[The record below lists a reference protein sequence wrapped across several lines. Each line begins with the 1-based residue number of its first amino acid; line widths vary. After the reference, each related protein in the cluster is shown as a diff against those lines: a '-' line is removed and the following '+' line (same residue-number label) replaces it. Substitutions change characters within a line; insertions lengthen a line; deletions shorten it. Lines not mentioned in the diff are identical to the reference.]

1 MKYVKIHILWG
12 LLLCN
17 LFANSQSIHSDSLFS
32 AGVYKYDIKQ
42 YEDAIYLFSLCDSID
57 KAEIDPTSN
66 RRDYSSM
73 WIASCYYK
81 LGDTLTAKQTSP
93 KYYKFEPIDRRKTI
107 VSDSL
112 SAIAEQFFLLGDDS
126 SALEALIKCSRIE
139 KDSLGEYSI
148 WYYNT
153 IMECGY
159 CCYNLGDYESA
170 LFFGE
175 EAYKI
180 SNRLFDVDSENYF
193 ESVCT
198 LINYHGELGNY
209 DIIVKYLQK
218 LENCIDRN
226 NGDVSIIVNKLSA
239 IAGYYAAIGNCS
251 EYLRIIRKIMDTYD
265 TTTSDVVL
273 LNNLATDL
281 FESGDHESA
290 IKVQTHLVETLTQE
304 PIKDISVYAI
314 GLSNLA
320 YYYSAIGDYP
330 IAVQLC
336 EKASL
341 CFKNNE
347 LNPDNI
353 TVLNNLANCY
363 YKLGDYENAIQTA
376 RNIIPL
382 CLDIHGDNSIEYSTA
397 LNNLATYLSHSE
409 THDIHELFSLM
420 DDCIGILENN
430 IDPHDSYFISAIC
443 NEGLLFE
450 ENGEVRKALQ
460 LYNHAAE
467 LENEEYQ
474 DDYPELALIYYNI
487 ASAYDKLNIIDS
499 TLYYLNLS
507 QRIQLNNHM
516 EYTSDYINTLT
527 ALFLTYFKNND
538 IVNMN
543 VCMEKVNESLS
554 NKIKHDFPFVSSS
567 ERQKYWLLFCEWY
580 YEILPKSLLLDSSE
594 RNRRIVLNSLLL
606 SKGLLLATDISIN
619 THLSEID
626 SEANQKYVELKQL
639 KSLYDKVLFEPS
651 INSYNVDSLLFSIN
665 YLERELVQSSI
676 IIGDDEKQYEI
687 DYKDIQ
693 QSLNKDELAV
703 EFFSLPT
710 DSCDVYYAFCI
721 KNTYESPRL
730 MRICSHNDLMQ
741 LTKQNTLSLKEIS
754 RLIWQPLMEEL
765 EDINTVYFS
774 PTGVLTTIPIEYAVM
789 NDTSMSMFDIYNMHR
804 LSSLREL
811 TNRQRAS
818 QIQSIA
824 LYGGLNYNANSDV
837 IQDDESVINKTI
849 YADRAFVGD
858 ERGGVGELVGS
869 RREVN
874 TITQMLP
881 PSISCHL
888 YSNQNGTETS
898 FKALSGDSIS
908 IIHISTH
915 GYYWS
920 ELLVARKSPK
930 HFQSWNTNMLTD
942 EDLALTRSGLYFA
955 GVNKYLLGEELPS
968 YLDDGVLTALEISKL
983 DLRGT
988 DLVVLSAC
996 QTGLGDLKGD
1006 GVFGLQRG
1014 FKKAGVNSIL
1024 MSLWKVD
1031 DAATELL
1038 MVEFYR
1044 NYLSGKGK
1052 TQSLRDAQKYVRE
1065 YMDMEGNRIYEH
1077 PYYWAGFIMLD

>member
-1 MKYVKIHILWG
+1 MKHIQILFLWV
-12 LLLCN
+12 LLLGNFC
-17 LFANSQSIHSDSLFS
+17 ANSQSLHSDSLFS
-32 AGVYKYDIKQ
+32 VGVSKYNNKQ
-42 YEDAIYLFSLCDSID
+42 YEEAFYFFSLCDSID
-57 KAEIDPTSN
+57 KAEIDSTSN

-81 LGDTLTAKQTSP
+81 LGDTVTAKQISP
-93 KYYKFEPIDRRKTI
+93 KYYEFEPIDRRKTI

-112 SAIAEQFFLLGDDS
+112 SAIADQFFLLGDDS
-126 SALEALIKCSRIE
+126 SALEALIQCSRIE

-175 EAYKI
+175 EAYRI

-198 LINYHGELGNY
+198 LINYHGELGDY
-209 DIIVKYLQK
+209 DIIVEYLQS
-218 LENCIDRN
+218 LENCIDRSN
-226 NGDVSIIVNKLSA
+226 KDVSIILNRLSA
-239 IAGYYAAIGNCS
+239 IAGYYAAIGDYS

-265 TTTSDVVL
+265 ATTSDVVL
-273 LNNLATDL
+273 LNNLATFL

-290 IKVQTHLVETLTQE
+290 IKVQTHIIETLTKE
-304 PIKDISVYAI
+304 PIKDTSVYAI

-347 LNPDNI
+347 SNPENI

-363 YKLGDYENAIQTA
+363 YKLGNYEKAIQTA

-382 CLDIHGDNSIEYSTA
+382 CLDIHGDNSIEYSMA

-409 THDIHELFSLM
+409 TYDINELFSLM

-430 IDPHDSYFISAIC
+430 IDPHDPFFISAIC

-450 ENGEVRKALQ
+450 ENGQVRRALQ
-460 LYNHAAE
+460 LYNHAVK
-467 LENEEYQ
+467 LEIEEYQ
-474 DDYPELALIYYNI
+474 DDYYPELALIYYNI

-507 QRIQLNNHM
+507 QLVQSNNHM

-543 VCMEKVNESLS
+543 VCMEKANESLS

-567 ERQKYWLLFCEWY
+567 ERQKYWLLFCDWY
-580 YEILPKSLLLDSSE
+580 YEILPKSLLLDSTE
-594 RNRRIVLNSLLL
+594 RNRRIVFNSLLL

-619 THLSEID
+619 TLYSETD
-626 SEANQKYVELKQL
+626 SDEKQKYIELKQL
-639 KSLYDKVLFEPS
+639 KSLYDKALFEPS
-651 INSYNVDSLLFSIN
+651 INNYNVDSILFSIN
-665 YLERELVQSSI
+665 YLERDLTQSSI
-676 IIGDDEKQYEI
+676 ILGDAEKQYEI

-693 QSLNKDELAV
+693 QSLNKDEIAI

-721 KNTYESPRL
+721 KNTYDSPRL
-730 MRICSHNDLMQ
+730 MRICGYNDLMQ
-741 LTKQNTLSLKEIS
+741 LTKQNTLFLKEIS
-754 RLIWQPLMEEL
+754 QLIWQPLMEEL

-774 PTGVLTTIPIEYAVM
+774 PTGVLTTIPIEYAVL
-789 NDTSMSMFDIYNMHR
+789 NDTEMSMFDVYNIHR

-811 TNRQRAS
+811 TNKRTS
-818 QIQSIA
+818 QIQSIV
-824 LYGGLNYNANSDV
+824 LYGGLNYYSNSDV
-837 IQDDESVINKTI
+837 IQVDESEINKTI
-849 YADRAFVGD
+849 YAERAFVED
-858 ERGGVGELVGS
+858 ERGGVGELAGS

-874 TITQMLP
+874 AITQMLP

-915 GYYWS
+915 GYYWNES
-920 ELLVARKSPK
+920 MAGRKRPK

-955 GVNKYLLGEELPS
+955 GVNKYFLGEELPS
-968 YLDDGVLTALEISKL
+968 YLDDGVLTAQEISKL

-1024 MSLWKVD
+1024 MSLWKID
-1031 DAATELL
+1031 DTATELL

-1044 NYLSGKGK
+1044 NYLSGKDK
-1052 TQSLRDAQKYVRE
+1052 TQSLRNAQKYVRE
-1065 YMDMEGNRIYEH
+1065 YTDMEGNRIYEH